1 MSSAAG
7 HVTGSL
13 AGQAAGR
20 VPAPPAPRM
29 TLTVAAVARRLGV
42 APATLR
48 TWDRRYGLGPSEHT
62 AGAHRRYSSSDLARL
77 VVMRRLTLEGV
88 APAEAAQLAA
98 TTAVADGGFAL
109 ASVSTIPTAVIE
121 AAVNDAAQ
129 IAGPT
134 SGLAPVLPEPAGAA
148 DGPATEESRPDESED
163 AETRPGPEVHPGPA
177 VADEAADWAVAS
189 LADRFADEIRT
200 RGVARAWDEVLGPA
214 SAARDAAMHAAVAR
228 ALSALP
234 TATGERS
241 VLLAGAGTA
250 DDRDR
255 TPVLLAAAAALTGSG
270 AGARSVGDGVPV
282 RLLAAAVRR
291 VRPPALLLHAE
302 RAEAAVAAH
311 DLDALLRVRPAPL
324 VVLLGE
330 GWDERVDERPGVLRV
345 RTLAEAVDACAE
357 AVSA

>member
-1 MSSAAG
+1 
-7 HVTGSL
+7 
-13 AGQAAGR
+13 
-20 VPAPPAPRM
+20 M

-62 AGAHRRYSSSDLARL
+62 AGAHRRYSASDLARL

-109 ASVSTIPTAVIE
+109 ASVSTIPSAVIE
-121 AAVNDAAQ
+121 AAVTDAAA

-134 SGLAPVLPEPAGAA
+134 SGLVPHAAASTLSDATDVAGA
-148 DGPATEESRPDESED
+148 TEVAEAGRPDESED
-163 AETRPGPEVHPGPA
+163 AEERPTARAHGHAAGRPA
-177 VADEAADWAVAS
+177 FDEDDWAVAS
-189 LADRFADEIRT
+189 LADRFADEVRA
-200 RGVARAWDEVLGPA
+200 RGVAHAWDEVLGPA

-234 TATGERS
+234 TADGERA

-255 TPVLLAAAAALTGSG
+255 TPVLLAAAAALAEQGT
-270 AGARSVGDGVPV
+270 GARSVGDGVPG
-282 RLLAAAVRR
+282 RMLAAAVRR
-291 VRPPALLLHAE
+291 VRPPALLL
-302 RAEAAVAAH
+302 VAPGATSRE
-311 DLDALLRVRPAPL
+311 DVLPGLADVLRVRPAPL
-324 VVLLGE
+324 VVVLGGE
-330 GWDERVDERPGVLRV
+330 ELVADLERARGQARGPERDLVPVVGL
-345 RTLAEAVDACAE
+345 TAAVAACAE

>member
-1 MSSAAG
+1 
-7 HVTGSL
+7 
-13 AGQAAGR
+13 
-20 VPAPPAPRM
+20 M

-62 AGAHRRYSSSDLARL
+62 AGAHRRYSASDLARL

-109 ASVSTIPTAVIE
+109 ASVSTIPSAVIE
-121 AAVNDAAQ
+121 AAVTDAAA
-129 IAGPT
+129 IAGPG
-134 SGLAPVLPEPAGAA
+134 SGLVPHAGTSPLSDTADVVEAA
-148 DGPATEESRPDESED
+148 GSAEVAEAGRPDESED
-163 AETRPGPEVHPGPA
+163 VEVRPAARSHEHGGGRPA
-177 VADEAADWAVAS
+177 LDEDDWAVAS
-189 LADRFADEIRT
+189 LSDRFADEVRA

-234 TATGERS
+234 TADGERA

-255 TPVLLAAAAALTGSG
+255 TPVLLAAAAALAEQGT
-270 AGARSVGDGVPV
+270 GARSVGDGVPA
-282 RLLAAAVRR
+282 RMLAAAVRR
-291 VRPPALLLHAE
+291 VRPPALLL
-302 RAEAAVAAH
+302 VAPGATSRE
-311 DLDALLRVRPAPL
+311 DVLPGLADVLRVRPAPL
-324 VVLLGE
+324 VVVLG
-330 GWDERVDERPGVLRV
+330 GDELVADLERARGQAHGPERDLVPVAGL
-345 RTLAEAVDACAE
+345 TAAVAACAE

>member
-1 MSSAAG
+1 
-7 HVTGSL
+7 
-13 AGQAAGR
+13 
-20 VPAPPAPRM
+20 M

-62 AGAHRRYSSSDLARL
+62 AGAHRRYSASDLARL

-109 ASVSTIPTAVIE
+109 ASVSTIPSAVIE
-121 AAVNDAAQ
+121 AAVTDAAA

-134 SGLAPVLPEPAGAA
+134 SGLVAHTSATSPPGDGADAVDETPGAEAG
-148 DGPATEESRPDESED
+148 RPDESED
-163 AETRPGPEVHPGPA
+163 AEVRPAARSHEHAAGRPA
-177 VADEAADWAVAS
+177 VQDDDWAVAS
-189 LADRFADEIRT
+189 LSDRFADEVRA

-234 TATGERS
+234 TADGERA

-255 TPVLLAAAAALTGSG
+255 TPVLLAAAAALAEQGT
-270 AGARSVGDGVPV
+270 GARSVGDGVPA
-282 RLLAAAVRR
+282 RMLAAAVRR
-291 VRPPALLLHAE
+291 VRPPALLL
-302 RAEAAVAAH
+302 VAPGATSRE
-311 DLDALLRVRPAPL
+311 DVLPGLADVLRVRPAPL
-324 VVLLGE
+324 VVVLGGE
-330 GWDERVDERPGVLRV
+330 ELVADLERARGQARGPERDLVPVAGL
-345 RTLAEAVDACAE
+345 TAAVAACAE

>member
-1 MSSAAG
+1 
-7 HVTGSL
+7 
-13 AGQAAGR
+13 
-20 VPAPPAPRM
+20 M

-62 AGAHRRYSSSDLARL
+62 AGAHRRYSASDLARL

-88 APAEAAQLAA
+88 SPAEAAQLAA
-98 TTAVADGGFAL
+98 TTAVAGGGFAL

-121 AAVNDAAQ
+121 AAVTDAAA

-134 SGLAPVLPEPAGAA
+134 SGLLPPGAS
-148 DGPATEESRPDESED
+148 GPEGPDAVRPDESED
-163 AETRPGPEVHPGPA
+163 AESRPSPALPGADAPGRAA
-177 VADEAADWAVAS
+177 VDDEDWAVAS
-189 LADRFADEIRT
+189 LSDRFADEVRV

-234 TATGERS
+234 TADGERA

-255 TPVLLAAAAALTGSG
+255 TPVLLAAAAALAERG
-270 AGARSVGDGVPV
+270 AGARSVGDGVPA
-282 RLLAAAVRR
+282 RMLAAAVRR
-291 VRPPALLLHAE
+291 VRPPALLL
-302 RAEAAVAAH
+302 VAPGATSRE
-311 DLDALLRVRPAPL
+311 DVLPELADLLRVRPAPL
-324 VVLLGE
+324 LVVLGGPDLVA
-330 GWDERVDERPGVLRV
+330 DLQRV
-345 RTLAEAVDACAE
+345 REEAAGPERDLVPVAGLTEAVAACVG
-357 AVSA
+357 AVSS